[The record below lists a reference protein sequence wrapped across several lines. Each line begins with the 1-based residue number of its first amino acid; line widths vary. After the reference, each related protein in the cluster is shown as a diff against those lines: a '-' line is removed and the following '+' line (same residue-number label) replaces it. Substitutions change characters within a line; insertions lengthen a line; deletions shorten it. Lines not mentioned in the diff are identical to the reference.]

1 MTTQGSQKVDALQQS
16 AAKGRNNDE
25 DKPTASPT
33 KATIK
38 CGYCGTKH
46 AKGSCPAY
54 GKKCKKCNKV
64 GHFAMVCR
72 TGTRQQRRV
81 NAVEHSNSHDE
92 VFISVIQNKNSAEEE
107 WHETI
112 TFACGK
118 SRVQVLDKHVEDD
131 LYMGL
136 GCIKCFVY
144 DADLKE
150 DASKLEIRPPRKV
163 PYALMDNVKTEV
175 DSMEKA
181 GIIKRVNEPIP
192 VCSQMVVIKQKGKL
206 RICIDPTDLNKILLR
221 RHFLLK
227 KLEKIAA
234 QTRWFEETVPLLGEK
249 FFKRAFRVTPGI
261 FRYIVDTVRPLLER
275 QNTNMREA
283 IALDTRV
290 AIGLYRLCSSAEERS
305 IAEFFAVGRA
315 TVNEAYK
322 ELCEAVIETMEN
334 NLILLALVDYRYR
347 LRYINVGSPG
357 RCHDSYVYQL
367 SLLEDAVQGPLF
379 RRPLLTISGT
389 AVPPL
394 ILCDQAFPLTANLTT
409 PFCHRAHSFSV
420 VPMAIVESSC
430 KYVLID
436 VGAESRLSDG
446 GTFKNAEFGRAV
458 TQETMDIPLVNAP
471 CAFVGD
477 EAFQLRE
484 DFVRPYP
491 ARQLDDEKRVFNYRQ
506 SRARRYAEN
515 AFGITAAKWRISLRT
530 ISLHPDNVDYVI
542 KAACV
547 LHNFLSTHNPETH
560 TFADTEDSSRNVVP
574 GQWRESVE
582 AASGDSSDPYFFP
595 LKATR
600 SRSYSKD
607 AAAARDF
614 FAQ

>member
-1 MTTQGSQKVDALQQS
+1 MDAVS
-16 AAKGRNNDE
+16 DRSVNRE
-25 DKPTASPT
+25 RR
-33 KATIK
+33 
-38 CGYCGTKH
+38 C
-46 AKGSCPAY
+46 
-54 GKKCKKCNKV
+54 
-64 GHFAMVCR
+64 F
-72 TGTRQQRRV
+72 TR
-81 NAVEHSNSHDE
+81 
-92 VFISVIQNKNSAEEE
+92 
-107 WHETI
+107 
-112 TFACGK
+112 
-118 SRVQVLDKHVEDD
+118 
-131 LYMGL
+131 
-136 GCIKCFVY
+136 
-144 DADLKE
+144 
-150 DASKLEIRPPRKV
+150 
-163 PYALMDNVKTEV
+163 
-175 DSMEKA
+175 
-181 GIIKRVNEPIP
+181 
-192 VCSQMVVIKQKGKL
+192 
-206 RICIDPTDLNKILLR
+206 
-221 RHFLLK
+221 
-227 KLEKIAA
+227 
-234 QTRWFEETVPLLGEK
+234 QTRWFEETVHCLARE

-261 FRYIVDTVRPLLER
+261 FRYMAQSDR
-275 QNTNMREA
+275 
-283 IALDTRV
+283 
-290 AIGLYRLCSSAEERS
+290 CSSARIQTCAKPSRLIHVEEAYRGV
-305 IAEFFAVGRA
+305 FAVGRA

-409 PFCHRAHSFSV
+409 PFCHRA
-420 VPMAIVESSC
+420 
-430 KYVLID
+430 
-436 VGAESRLSDG
+436 
-446 GTFKNAEFGRAV
+446 
-458 TQETMDIPLVNAP
+458 Q
-471 CAFVGD
+471 
-477 EAFQLRE
+477 
-484 DFVRPYP
+484 
-491 ARQLDDEKRVFNYRQ
+491 
-506 SRARRYAEN
+506 RYAEN